1 MDRTVRDLQ
10 AQSDRRERANTQ
22 LSEDM
27 SKSRDKIAQL
37 LATVDELQGSDSAS
51 QLQAKRAER
60 ELREERDKN
69 LRLERELEGWKG
81 LRMDRTEAG
90 LRRSG
95 TFRALSEYGSQRGRG
110 GSVAGSEAGTTM
122 MQKAVAQQRKVS
134 GHGFL

>member
-1 MDRTVRDLQ
+1 MRDLQ
-10 AQSDRRERANTQ
+10 AQIDRRERANAQ
-22 LSEDM
+22 MAEDV
-27 SKSRDKIAQL
+27 SKSRDKIGQL
-37 LATVDELQGSDSAS
+37 LATIDELQGSDSAS

-110 GSVAGSEAGTTM
+110 GSVAGSEGGAL
-122 MQKAVAQQRKVS
+122 AVPKVGGRKSSV